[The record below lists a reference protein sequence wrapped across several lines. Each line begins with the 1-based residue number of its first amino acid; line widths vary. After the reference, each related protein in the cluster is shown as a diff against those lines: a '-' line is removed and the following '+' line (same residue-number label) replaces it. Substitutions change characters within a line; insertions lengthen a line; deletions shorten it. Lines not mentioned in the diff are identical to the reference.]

1 MIMGGKHGRARM
13 GPVVEALDNSERGG
27 DINGGQEEEEVEE
40 DGIVETRLGGRGR
53 LVSCGEVQHRN
64 CTLAA
69 APLHGLV
76 KTRDRRRLVA
86 RQAQGFGLAV
96 RHPSSTGSTAGE
108 PKGNLFA
115 GIVDTPTQSASS
127 APFRVIGVGPCWR
140 WMRQKAKWGPARGR
154 FWVPE
159 GLKD

>member
-115 GIVDTPTQSASS
+115 GIVDTPTQSASPRLL
-127 APFRVIGVGPCWR
+127 PFVLLASDHVGAGCDRKPNG
-140 WMRQKAKWGPARGR
+140 ALHEAAFGY
-154 FWVPE
+154 
-159 GLKD
+159 LKV